1 MALANANFDMS
12 LIRIE
17 APPEYKLLGSALA
30 KSKRNVAE
38 DGPAHVTARRLG
50 SLFQSIL
57 PETPVW
63 PHAIL
68 KPTVLPVRGVLANCY
83 LAESDQSLWHASIG
97 DRAVTCRQPQG
108 DRCRRPFQRLRRS

>member
-1 MALANANFDMS
+1 MLPQNVIQAVLVITTLADLVAIQLAVACTTMDAIGKIEASIASASQETTVALANADFDLS
-12 LIRIE
+12 LFRIE

-57 PETPVW
+57 PETPVCF
-63 PHAIL
+63 
-68 KPTVLPVRGVLANCY
+68 T
-83 LAESDQSLWHASIG
+83 
-97 DRAVTCRQPQG
+97 
-108 DRCRRPFQRLRRS
+108 